1 MNGIPFI
8 ICFFTTDQFVNFSP
22 LFVANSLNC
31 TSDSSP
37 VLLTTFCTFTTE
49 MIKKIWLK
57 LHIPMTIKLKLI
69 LYSFGQIVYLILF
82 PHHCQICLVTL
93 IFENYLDIANFD
105 CTICYKSPDKEFLKM
120 ALQFLQIKPQL
131 CLKRIYPNSWVF
143 LGWSL
148 GILLNQRHLLSE
160 SKNKNE

>member
-1 MNGIPFI
+1 MNGIPLI
-8 ICFFTTDQFVNFSP
+8 ICFFTTDQFVNFRP
-22 LFVANSLNC
+22 LFEANSLNC

-82 PHHCQICLVTL
+82 PNHIRICWVTL
-93 IFENYLDIANFD
+93 IFENYLDISNFD
-105 CTICYKSPDKEFLKM
+105 CTICCKSPDKGFSNM
-120 ALQFLQIKPQL
+120 AFQFLQIKSQL
-131 CLKRIYPNSWVF
+131 CLRRIDPNSWVF
-143 LGWSL
+143 WDLSL
-148 GILLNQRHLLSE
+148 DIPLNQTHLLSE
-160 SKNKNE
+160 RN